1 MSRLNELKRDNPSLI
16 INVIEI
22 INSLFNKSKY
32 TELSVNLIKNYRE
45 SRINNHERVDNLKLE
60 LIHEFNL
67 DEDFVNSKSNEEI
80 INIHWCLIDYFG
92 YHNFELIKKFEEL
105 NERNLI
111 INNDLTKFKT
121 FEELELEVSLAEL
134 KSVTKDLE
142 KQTIKLYEND
152 EWLVI
157 KPMSFLA
164 SKKYGASTR
173 WCTTMENNPDYYLK
187 YSRNGILIYCLN
199 KKTGDKVAA
208 YKSLSTHENRETS
221 FWDMSDARIDSIES
235 GLPNEVMEVIKNEF
249 INVKKTNWDLLSE
262 DDANNQLLWIQR
274 NSYDKPLR
282 IGVQRNELTN
292 DENIEDYIEE
302 ISEYV
307 EEVDPTIVTP
317 QRARIVPFIPR
328 QTSNDDDLRI
338 N

>member
-16 INVIEI
+16 LNVIEI

-32 TELSVNLIKNYRE
+32 TELSVNLIKNYR
-45 SRINNHERVDNLKLE
+45 NNRMNNYDRADADNLKLE
-60 LIHEFNL
+60 LINEFKL
-67 DEDFVNSKSNEEI
+67 DEDFINSKSNEEI
-80 INIHWCLIDYFG
+80 INIHWCLVDYFG
-92 YHNFELIKKFEEL
+92 YYNFELIKKFEEL

-173 WCTTMENNPDYYLK
+173 WCTTMENSPDYYLK

-199 KKTGDKVAA
+199 KKTGDKVAV

-221 FWDMSDARIDSIES
+221 FWDMSDVRIDSIES
-235 GLPNEVMEVIKNEF
+235 GLPNEIMEVIKNEF
-249 INVKKTNWDLLSE
+249 INMKKTNWDLLSE
-262 DDANNQLLWIQR
+262 DDANNQLLWIQQ
-274 NSYDKPLR
+274 NSYDKEFREPEPIAVR
-282 IGVQRNELTN
+282 I
-292 DENIEDYIEE
+292 DEYTEE
-302 ISEYV
+302 INEYV
-307 EEVDPTIVTP
+307 GEPDELSFVP
-317 QRARIVPFIPR
+317 QRARIIPFRPHE
-328 QTSNDDDLRI
+328 TSNDEVPTNRD
-338 N
+338 

>member
-16 INVIEI
+16 LNVIEI

-32 TELSVNLIKNYRE
+32 TELSVNLIKNYRDN
-45 SRINNHERVDNLKLE
+45 RINNYDRANNLKLE
-60 LIHEFNL
+60 LINEFKL
-67 DEDFVNSKSNEEI
+67 DEDFINSKSNEEI
-80 INIHWCLIDYFG
+80 INIHWCLVDYFG
-92 YHNFELIKKFEEL
+92 YYNFELIKKFEEL

>member
-16 INVIEI
+16 LNVIEI

-32 TELSVNLIKNYRE
+32 TELSVNLIKNYRDN
-45 SRINNHERVDNLKLE
+45 RINNYDRANNLKLE
-60 LIHEFNL
+60 LIHEFKL
-67 DEDFVNSKSNEEI
+67 DEDFINSKSNEEI
-80 INIHWCLIDYFG
+80 INIHWCLVDYFG
-92 YHNFELIKKFEEL
+92 YYNFELIKKFEEL

-164 SKKYGASTR
+164 SKKYGATTR
-173 WCTTMENNPDYYLK
+173 WCTTMEHNPDYYLK

-221 FWDMSDARIDSIES
+221 FWDMSDIRIDSIES
-235 GLPNEVMEVIKNEF
+235 GLPNEIMEVIKN
-249 INVKKTNWDLLSE
+249 
-262 DDANNQLLWIQR
+262 
-274 NSYDKPLR
+274 
-282 IGVQRNELTN
+282 
-292 DENIEDYIEE
+292 
-302 ISEYV
+302 
-307 EEVDPTIVTP
+307 
-317 QRARIVPFIPR
+317 
-328 QTSNDDDLRI
+328 
-338 N
+338 

>member
-16 INVIEI
+16 LNVIEI

-32 TELSVNLIKNYRE
+32 TELSVNLIKNYRDN
-45 SRINNHERVDNLKLE
+45 RINNYDRANNLKLE
-60 LIHEFNL
+60 LIHEFKL
-67 DEDFVNSKSNEEI
+67 DEDFINSKSNEEI
-80 INIHWCLIDYFG
+80 INIHWCLVDYFG
-92 YHNFELIKKFEEL
+92 YYNFELIKKFEEL

-164 SKKYGASTR
+164 SKKYGATTR
-173 WCTTMENNPDYYLK
+173 WCTTMEHNPDYYLK

-221 FWDMSDARIDSIES
+221 FWDMSDIRIDSIES
-235 GLPNEVMEVIKNEF
+235 GLPNEIMEVIKNEF
-249 INVKKTNWDLLSE
+249 TNVKKTNWDLLSE
-262 DDANNQLLWIQR
+262 DDANNQLLWIQQ
-274 NSYDKPLR
+274 NSYDKEFREPEPIAVR
-282 IGVQRNELTN
+282 I
-292 DENIEDYIEE
+292 DEYTEE
-302 ISEYV
+302 INEYV
-307 EEVDPTIVTP
+307 GEPDELSFVP
-317 QRARIVPFIPR
+317 QRARIIPFRPHE
-328 QTSNDDDLRI
+328 TSNDEVPTNRD
-338 N
+338 

>member
-16 INVIEI
+16 LNVIEI

-32 TELSVNLIKNYRE
+32 TELSVNLIKNYRDN
-45 SRINNHERVDNLKLE
+45 RINNYDRADNLKLE
-60 LIHEFNL
+60 LIHEFKL

-80 INIHWCLIDYFG
+80 INIHWCLVDYFG

-164 SKKYGASTR
+164 SKKYGATTR
-173 WCTTMENNPDYYLK
+173 WCTTMEHNPDYYLK

-221 FWDMSDARIDSIES
+221 FWDMSDIRIDSIES
-235 GLPNEVMEVIKNEF
+235 GLPNEIMEIIKNEF
-249 INVKKTNWDLLSE
+249 TNVKKTNWDLLSE
-262 DDANNQLLWIQR
+262 DDANNQLLWIQQ
-274 NSYDKPLR
+274 NSYDKEFREPEPIAVR
-282 IGVQRNELTN
+282 I
-292 DENIEDYIEE
+292 DEYIEE
-302 ISEYV
+302 INEYV
-307 EEVDPTIVTP
+307 GEPDELSFAPR
-317 QRARIVPFIPR
+317 RARFIPFR
-328 QTSNDDDLRI
+328 PHETSNDEVPTIRS
-338 N
+338 

>member
-1 MSRLNELKRDNPSLI
+1 
-16 INVIEI
+16 
-22 INSLFNKSKY
+22 
-32 TELSVNLIKNYRE
+32 
-45 SRINNHERVDNLKLE
+45 
-60 LIHEFNL
+60 
-67 DEDFVNSKSNEEI
+67 
-80 INIHWCLIDYFG
+80 
-92 YHNFELIKKFEEL
+92 
-105 NERNLI
+105 
-111 INNDLTKFKT
+111 
-121 FEELELEVSLAEL
+121 
-134 KSVTKDLE
+134 
-142 KQTIKLYEND
+142 
-152 EWLVI
+152 
-157 KPMSFLA
+157 
-164 SKKYGASTR
+164 
-173 WCTTMENNPDYYLK
+173 
-187 YSRNGILIYCLN
+187 
-199 KKTGDKVAA
+199 
-208 YKSLSTHENRETS
+208 
-221 FWDMSDARIDSIES
+221 MSDARIDSIES

>member
-16 INVIEI
+16 LNVIEI

-32 TELSVNLIKNYRE
+32 TELSVNLIKNYRDN
-45 SRINNHERVDNLKLE
+45 RINNYDRANNLKLE
-60 LIHEFNL
+60 LINEFKL
-67 DEDFVNSKSNEEI
+67 DEDFINSKSNEEI
-80 INIHWCLIDYFG
+80 INIHWCLVDYFG
-92 YHNFELIKKFEEL
+92 YYNFELIKKFEEL

-164 SKKYGASTR
+164 SKKYGATTR
-173 WCTTMENNPDYYLK
+173 WCTTMEHNPDYYLK

-208 YKSLSTHENRETS
+208 YKSLSTHETRETS
-221 FWDMSDARIDSIES
+221 FWDMSDIRIDSIES
-235 GLPNEVMEVIKNEF
+235 GLPNEIMEVIKNEF
-249 INVKKTNWDLLSE
+249 INMKKTNWDLLSE

-274 NSYDKPLR
+274 NSYDKEFRVPEPMLTR
-282 IGVQRNELTN
+282 IG
-292 DENIEDYIEE
+292 IEE
-302 ISEYV
+302 YTEEINEYV
-307 EEVDPTIVTP
+307 GEPDELSFVP
-317 QRARIVPFIPR
+317 QRARIIPFRPHE
-328 QTSNDDDLRI
+328 TSNDEVPTNRD
-338 N
+338 

>member
-1 MSRLNELKRDNPSLI
+1 LI
-16 INVIEI
+16 
-22 INSLFNKSKY
+22 
-32 TELSVNLIKNYRE
+32 R
-45 SRINNHERVDNLKLE
+45 
-60 LIHEFNL
+60 
-67 DEDFVNSKSNEEI
+67 
-80 INIHWCLIDYFG
+80 
-92 YHNFELIKKFEEL
+92 KFEEL

-221 FWDMSDARIDSIES
+221 FWDMSDVRIDSIES

-302 ISEYV
+302 INEYV
-307 EEVDPTIVTP
+307 GEPDELNFVP
-317 QRARIVPFIPR
+317 QRARIIPFRPHE
-328 QTSNDDDLRI
+328 TSNDEVPTIRG
-338 N
+338 

>member
-16 INVIEI
+16 LNVIEI

-32 TELSVNLIKNYRE
+32 TELSVNLIKNYRDN
-45 SRINNHERVDNLKLE
+45 RINNYDRANNLKLE
-60 LIHEFNL
+60 LINEFKL
-67 DEDFVNSKSNEEI
+67 DEDFINSKSNEEI
-80 INIHWCLIDYFG
+80 INIHWCLVDYFG
-92 YHNFELIKKFEEL
+92 YYNFELIKKFEEL

-173 WCTTMENNPDYYLK
+173 WCTTMENSPDYYLK

-199 KKTGDKVAA
+199 KKTGDKVAV

-221 FWDMSDARIDSIES
+221 FWDMSDVRIDSIES
-235 GLPNEVMEVIKNEF
+235 GLPNEIMEVIKNEF
-249 INVKKTNWDLLSE
+249 INMKKTNWDLLSE
-262 DDANNQLLWIQR
+262 DDANNQLLWIQQ
-274 NSYDKPLR
+274 NSYDKEFREPEPIAVR
-282 IGVQRNELTN
+282 I
-292 DENIEDYIEE
+292 DEYTEE
-302 ISEYV
+302 INEYV
-307 EEVDPTIVTP
+307 GEPDELSFVP
-317 QRARIVPFIPR
+317 QRARIIPFRPHE
-328 QTSNDDDLRI
+328 TSNDEVPTNRD
-338 N
+338 

>member
-16 INVIEI
+16 LNVIEI

-60 LIHEFNL
+60 LIHEFKL

-142 KQTIKLYEND
+142 KQTITID
-152 EWLVI
+152 RT
-157 KPMSFLA
+157 
-164 SKKYGASTR
+164 GAS
-173 WCTTMENNPDYYLK
+173 ESFEINAY
-187 YSRNGILIYCLN
+187 
-199 KKTGDKVAA
+199 KKTCMLNGYD
-208 YKSLSTHENRETS
+208 
-221 FWDMSDARIDSIES
+221 DIDY
-235 GLPNEVMEVIKNEF
+235 
-249 INVKKTNWDLLSE
+249 LLSM
-262 DDANNQLLWIQR
+262 
-274 NSYDKPLR
+274 K
-282 IGVQRNELTN
+282 
-292 DENIEDYIEE
+292 EE
-302 ISEYV
+302 IEQF
-307 EEVDPTIVTP
+307 EL
-317 QRARIVPFIPR
+317 
-328 QTSNDDDLRI
+328 NH
-338 N
+338 NK